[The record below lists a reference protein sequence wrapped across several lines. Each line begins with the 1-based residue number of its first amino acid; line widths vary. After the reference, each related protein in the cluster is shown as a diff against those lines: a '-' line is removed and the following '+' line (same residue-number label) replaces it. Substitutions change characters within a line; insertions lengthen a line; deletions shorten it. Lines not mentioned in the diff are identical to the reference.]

1 MVKMENI
8 SPALISMSEVV
19 KRTSLSRTAINV
31 HRSKGTFPKHV
42 MLSEKRIAF
51 VASEID
57 IWIAERIADRDV
69 A

>member
-8 SPALISMSEVV
+8 SPALISISEVV

-42 MLSEKRIAF
+42 ILSEKRIAF
-51 VASEID
+51 VSSEID
-57 IWIAERIADRDV
+57 AWIEERITARG
-69 A
+69 AI

>member
-1 MVKMENI
+1 MENI

-51 VASEID
+51 VTSEID
-57 IWIAERIADRDV
+57 QWIAERIADRDV
-69 A
+69 IL